1 MAKRVTGATTS
12 STSNNTSSSQQI
24 FSARVIYCILDDK
37 TNKKAFESQGE
48 WSSIGGILFEKVKT
62 GGGVQGDVN
71 QNPFAKPLFPNLK
84 NYPLKNEIVYIIALS
99 SSDVETNAV
108 NTSFYYFQPIN
119 LWNSI
124 HHNAVPNG
132 IDSSTLPP
140 SQRRDYTQ
148 TEAGAVRRVTDGG
161 TDIDLG
167 ETFKEKLDIKSL
179 QPFEGDVIHEGRW
192 GQSVRFGS
200 TVKGGKI
207 DNPWSDGF
215 GSKNGDPITIIR
227 NGQHEDENDPWVP
240 QVEDINKD
248 LSSVYITSTQ
258 KIPIEVSSENYDSY
272 KRGEKPQK
280 TDKFNEEQI
289 ILNSGRLLF
298 NSKTDSILFSSKDS
312 INLNSVN
319 SVNIDSPKTV
329 VQSEEILLGDK
340 RAKEPVILGD
350 SFLKDLEK
358 LLTEVAA
365 LGNIL
370 GAFPIMIAPF
380 TPSSAHIKSSTT
392 MAFRA
397 QQMIT
402 AIDTYKSKVTK
413 SK

>member
-1 MAKRVTGATTS
+1 MAKRATGATKS
-12 STSNNTSSSQQI
+12 STSNNSQSSQQI

-37 TNKKAFESQGE
+37 TNKKAFESQGG
-48 WSSIGGILFEKVKT
+48 WSSIGGVLFEKVKT

-71 QNPFAKPLFPNLK
+71 QNSFAKPLFSNLK

-161 TDIDLG
+161 TNIDLG
-167 ETFKEKLDIKSL
+167 KTFKEKLDIKSL
-179 QPFEGDVIHEGRW
+179 QPFEGDIIHEGRW
-192 GQSVRFGS
+192 GQSIRFGS

-215 GSKNGDPITIIR
+215 GSKNGDPLTIIR
-227 NGQHEDENDPWVP
+227 NGQHKDEDDPWVP

-248 LSSVYITSTQ
+248 LSSIYVTSTQ

-272 KRGEKPQK
+272 KRGETPQK

-312 INLNSVN
+312 INLNSIN
-319 SVNIDSPKTV
+319 NVNIDSPKTV
-329 VQSEEILLGDK
+329 VQSNEVLLGDK
-340 RAKEPVILGD
+340 NAKESFILGD
-350 SFLKDLEK
+350 TFLKDLEQ
-358 LLTEVAA
+358 LLTQITA

-370 GAFPIMIAPF
+370 GAAPIMIAPF
-380 TPSSAHIKSSTT
+380 TPSGAHNASATQ
-392 MAFRA
+392 MAARA
-397 QQMIT
+397 QKMISK
-402 AIDTYKSKVTK
+402 IEKYKSKITK